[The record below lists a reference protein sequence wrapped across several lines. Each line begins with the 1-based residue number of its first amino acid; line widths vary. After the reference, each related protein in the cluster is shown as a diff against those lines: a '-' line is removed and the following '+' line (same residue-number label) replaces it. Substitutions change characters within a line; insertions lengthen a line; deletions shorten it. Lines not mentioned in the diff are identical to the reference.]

1 MNEPKT
7 PNLGLNKI
15 DRSSPSTTNFD
26 LEKYLDQ
33 NWEKVD
39 EGIGHIEEKAEETA
53 TKVSSIQERLD
64 TEKRRSVTL
73 EPGLQVINAERASAF
88 KLEGLKGR
96 TLVNLLGRDG
106 NFVDATKWNIGFG
119 TRTTTNNIITV
130 TGDGSGV
137 NPQLTNYKHIS
148 SLTPKVGDK
157 LFLRVLATHIV
168 GTAKQLQ
175 LYLYST
181 TLNRFTA
188 KNIENPVNG
197 TNYELYG
204 MITVTQAI
212 VDGWDTTFGF
222 KLTAEYATY
231 EASNGSQVHFSKA
244 AMYKVADEDKSLT
257 SDQLNVKY
265 PYVDSVQPVRNPY
278 ALRYGAN
285 LLPPFYKAV
294 TAGNGQSINSSYS
307 ATLNASGNN
316 MGWTYN
322 IPCAANT
329 DYTFALSHN
338 GMIAL
343 QDMDINGT
351 IIQNSG
357 YQDTVELHIKTSP
370 NAAYLSVII
379 GNGSKGIGAYAFSN
393 PILNIGTTAKP
404 FKPREDAML
413 ALQTDLHADPLT
425 GANAEEVFGKDGQYF
440 KMAKWRML
448 DVTNENLPISGRN
461 RYTGYVVASGY
472 VNNRS
477 ETTNERCFMTKYD
490 GKQLTLDKTDDAKNA
505 PDQFNVGNKD
515 RYPGAIWISISN
527 NDGGWGDAYTPTVNE
542 IKAYFMGWTMRNM
555 SASNYNDPTNAS
567 QKTWTPIGY
576 SPPANWNSTWAHLR
590 TSVPV
595 NESSPS
601 IKDGTISSYQLVYQL
616 AIPTVEPITSEGQL
630 TLIEGDNQVEVGTG
644 IVLREGT
651 KPALSTQWG
660 TYEINSNASSVVA
673 SNPLKY
679 KAKKVMTIYKNGCS
693 EKWERSTDANS
704 YGLER
709 AYRAVSLFDPSADYK
724 VTYLMLDT
732 FPIAAFVGS
741 VPDNEKALLT
751 NLVHDVQQGATSL
764 SVVERSLSEALKALQ
779 NKRNV
784 WGSIE

>member
-15 DRSSPSTTNFD
+15 DRSSPSTTYFD
-26 LEKYLDQ
+26 LDKYLDQ

-39 EGIGHIEEKAEETA
+39 EGVGQVEEKAEEIA
-53 TKVSSIQERLD
+53 AQVSSIKERLD
-64 TEKRRSVTL
+64 TEKRRTVTL
-73 EPGLQVINAERASAF
+73 EPGLQIINAERASAF
-88 KLEGLKGR
+88 KLEGIKGR
-96 TLVNLLGRDG
+96 TLVNLLGRCGGMESLTGLNAIRSNLSLDLMNKVDG
-106 NFVDATKWNIGFG
+106 SSGLKVTVNSAASPSAAGVATVSLPNFKANSFYVLIANVKNGNSVEGANIGFG
-119 TRTTTNNIITV
+119 GEFGGPYSTFVQTTDKFVTV
-130 TGDGSGV
+130 WAKKKVSTQGSGIIDFAV
-137 NPQLTNYKHIS
+137 FGNPNQYGYFDSGRLYEIS
-148 SLTPKVGDK
+148 ESEYNALD
-157 LFLRVLATHIV
+157 
-168 GTAKQLQ
+168 
-175 LYLYST
+175 SM
-181 TLNRFTA
+181 
-188 KNIENPVNG
+188 NP
-197 TNYELYG
+197 E
-204 MITVTQAI
+204 
-212 VDGWDTTFGF
+212 
-222 KLTAEYATY
+222 
-231 EASNGSQVHFSKA
+231 QVA
-244 AMYKVADEDKSLT
+244 L
-257 SDQLNVKY
+257 KY
-265 PYVDSVQPVRNPY
+265 PYVDSVQPVLNPY
-278 ALRYGAN
+278 VIRYGEN
-285 LLPPFYKAV
+285 LLPPFYEWEISTSQGSYTMSSPYTISITNTSTTWGQYARYYVPVLIGQTYALSVTISDSGVTESCYMYACDASKQRVGNKITNRSITVPAGASYVEIVVNTVDANGAV
-294 TAGNGQSINSSYS
+294 VG
-307 ATLNASGNN
+307 LF
-316 MGWTYN
+316 
-322 IPCAANT
+322 
-329 DYTFALSHN
+329 TFAN
-338 GMIAL
+338 PIF
-343 QDMDINGT
+343 N
-351 IIQNSG
+351 
-357 YQDTVELHIKTSP
+357 
-370 NAAYLSVII
+370 I
-379 GNGSKGIGAYAFSN
+379 GNE
-393 PILNIGTTAKP
+393 AKS
-404 FKPREDAML
+404 FKPRKDVMHT
-413 ALQTDLHADPLT
+413 LQTDLYADPVTGENGDEVFEQGGQYYKMKKWYKVDFEGSRITSTILGNKSGFKT
-425 GANAEEVFGKDGQYF
+425 LYPKLEGANYGYSS
-440 KMAKWRML
+440 MATSAA
-448 DVTNENLPISGRN
+448 V
-461 RYTGYVVASGY
+461 
-472 VNNRS
+472 
-477 ETTNERCFMTKYD
+477 KYD
-490 GKQLTLDKTDDAKNA
+490 GKILTWGSHEAIADGWAIDKLNNNFAISVPNA
-505 PDQFNVGNKD
+505 D
-515 RYPGAIWISISN
+515 S
-527 NDGGWGDAYTPTVNE
+527 GWGDAYTPTVNE

-601 IKDGTISSYQLVYQL
+601 INDGTISTYQLVYQL

-679 KAKKVMTIYKNGCS
+679 KAKKVMTIYKNGRS